1 MDAPASNRPPQG
13 WVTVADAAAALTKA
27 GDEIDPS
34 NVSRYLQAHPEV
46 PSKKFGKYRYVDPV
60 ALKAHRDTNV
70 MVTEKRGAR
79 GLSVAASAPQLSPV
93 KAELPLVAAIEDPT
107 EVDQGSPLNAANL
120 QLKQLQ
126 IRNQEIDL
134 AEKEGKLVPAT
145 EVLALAAGVVETF
158 VGELERGEVEIA
170 QSMGREA
177 GAAFRKHRKAAQ
189 LKASAKLIE
198 LAKNHLP
205 PALALAASTTESKD
219 VAA

>member
-1 MDAPASNRPPQG
+1 MDAPASNRPPHG
-13 WVTVADAAAALTKA
+13 WVSVADASAALTKA

-34 NVSRYLQAHPEV
+34 NVSRYLKAHGEV
-46 PSKKFGKYRYVDPV
+46 ASQKIGKYRYVDLV
-60 ALKAHRDTNV
+60 ALKKHRDTNV

-79 GLSVAASAPQLSPV
+79 GLAVEAAPTLAPLPIV
-93 KAELPLVAAIEDPT
+93 KASLPPDEPAEAD
-107 EVDQGSPLNAANL
+107 DGSPTINSLNA

-134 AEKEGKLVPAT
+134 AEKEGKLVPAP
-145 EVLALAAGVVETF
+145 EVLAVVAGVMETF

-170 QSMGREA
+170 QSLGREA

-189 LKASAKLIE
+189 LKASGKLIE

-205 PALALAASTTESKD
+205 PELTLAAVNGTNVKD
-219 VAA
+219 AGA